1 MNFTELVQQLSGDL
15 TLGQF
20 GAVISAAAKIDEYL
34 DFKDMKGKICEKN
47 MTRIDAL
54 LMKSLVT
61 SVSDLTATDT
71 IIFCLMFALIAGVLA
86 GLYRATRKI
95 VKKCKRPTVE
105 AQLQDLPPPRTYRR
119 C

>member
-1 MNFTELVQQLSGDL
+1 MNFTELVQQHSGDL

-34 DFKDMKGKICEKN
+34 EFEDIKGKICAKN
-47 MTRIDAL
+47 TTRIDAL

-71 IIFCLMFALIAGVLA
+71 IIFCLFFALIAGVLA

-95 VKKCKRPTVE
+95 VKNCKRPTVE
-105 AQLQDLPPPRTYRR
+105 AQLQDLPPPADV
-119 C
+119 

>member
-1 MNFTELVQQLSGDL
+1 MNFTELVQQFSGDL
-15 TLGQF
+15 TVGQF

-34 DFKDMKGKICEKN
+34 DFKDMKRILCEKN

-61 SVSDLTATDT
+61 SVSDLTATDA
-71 IIFCLMFALIAGVLA
+71 IIFCMFFALIAGALA

-95 VKKCKRPTVE
+95 VKNCKRPTV
-105 AQLQDLPPPRTYRR
+105 AQLQDLPPPSDV
-119 C
+119 